1 MFQKTVT
8 CKLVTPMFSRGA
20 QEPQELQELQEPKNQ
35 DNPNAKAYV
44 YPFELRPQ
52 SVKGVLRF
60 WFRAIAPCAIDIYNL
75 TNLKHDD
82 QKGDDKSYEGLKLLE
97 SLIFG
102 SQDMRAPFG
111 LTVDWNDKGKPIG
124 HFENGIRPRFCST
137 IFNKKQANI
146 NYVLYGLYDSSNK
159 KNLRM
164 YSYLP
169 VGSTFEITFFMRDKS
184 IWPVLHELLRL
195 VSVFS
200 GFGAKTRKGFGEF
213 EITKITGD
221 EGSEESTFSRD
232 SFLDAKRDNLSSDGF
247 KKFICDV
254 ANSIKEFA
262 KKYNERSEG
271 PQFILKPTYFND
283 VPEFPTF
290 ARNIIHVPPNLSY
303 SDEKSLFEGLYK
315 TTQNFK
321 GLYPQ
326 AKQTLRKQHND
337 CVNDLVSALEGTKK
351 EVNVPPTILG
361 LPLQYYNLK
370 SAKRKI
376 KDFNKLRITIYS
388 SLAGLTDDECGR
400 KASPLFVSVHKR
412 KNQYVPVFLILPS
425 QITSKRSDGN
435 KAILEKKISL
445 PSASNS
451 NDANPS
457 KGGYQQNKINENFT
471 LTGHENF
478 ETLMEI
484 LKKLSSDAKG
494 RSQ

>member
-1 MFQKTVT
+1 
-8 CKLVTPMFSRGA
+8 MFSRGA
-20 QEPQELQELQEPKNQ
+20 QELQEPKKQ
-35 DNPNAKAYV
+35 DKSKANAYV

-75 TNLKHDD
+75 TSLKHDD
-82 QKGDDKSYEGLKLLE
+82 QKGDDKTYDGLKLLE

-111 LTVDWNDKGKPIG
+111 LTVDWKDDVKPIG
-124 HFENGIRPRFCST
+124 HFENDRFENDRRHRFRST
-137 IFNKKQANI
+137 IFNGGQANI
-146 NYVLYGLYDSSNK
+146 NYVLYGLYDSSDTE
-159 KNLRM
+159 NLRM

-184 IWPVLHELLRL
+184 IWPVLHELLKL

-213 EITKITGD
+213 EITKITDD
-221 EGSEESTFSRD
+221 EGSEELTFSRD
-232 SFLDAKRDNLSSDGF
+232 SFLDAKRDNLSSEGF

-262 KKYNERSEG
+262 EKYNERSKG

-315 TTQNFK
+315 TTQKFK

-326 AKQTLRKQHND
+326 AKQILRKQYND
-337 CVNDLVSALEGTKK
+337 CVNDLVSALEDTKK
-351 EVNVPPTILG
+351 
-361 LPLQYYNLK
+361 K
-370 SAKRKI
+370 
-376 KDFNKLRITIYS
+376 
-388 SLAGLTDDECGR
+388 
-400 KASPLFVSVHKR
+400 
-412 KNQYVPVFLILPS
+412 
-425 QITSKRSDGN
+425 
-435 KAILEKKISL
+435 
-445 PSASNS
+445 
-451 NDANPS
+451 
-457 KGGYQQNKINENFT
+457 
-471 LTGHENF
+471 
-478 ETLMEI
+478 
-484 LKKLSSDAKG
+484 
-494 RSQ
+494 

>member
-1 MFQKTVT
+1 MSQKTVT
-8 CKLVTPMFSRGA
+8 CKLVTPMFSRGV
-20 QEPQELQELQEPKNQ
+20 QEPDEL
-35 DNPNAKAYV
+35 KANVYV

-60 WFRAIAPCAIDIYNL
+60 WFRAIAPCAIDIYSL

-82 QKGDDKSYEGLKLLE
+82 EKGDGKTYDGLKLLE

-124 HFENGIRPRFCST
+124 GFKFKFKNDSQCRFYST
-137 IFNKKQANI
+137 IFNGGQANI
-146 NYVLYGLYDSSNK
+146 NYVLYGLYDSSDK

-169 VGSTFEITFFMRDKS
+169 VGSTFEITFFMRDES
-184 IWPVLHELLRL
+184 IWPVLHELLKL

-262 KKYNERSEG
+262 EKYNKRSEG
-271 PQFILKPTYFND
+271 PQFILKPTCFND

-290 ARNIIHVPPNLSY
+290 ARNVIHVPPNLSY

-315 TTQNFK
+315 TTQKFK

-337 CVNDLVSALEGTKK
+337 CVNDLVSALEGAKN

-370 SAKRKI
+370 SAKKKI
-376 KDFNKLRITIYS
+376 KDFNKIRITIYS

-425 QITSKRSDGN
+425 QITSKRSDG

-457 KGGYQQNKINENFT
+457 KGSYQQNKINENFT
-471 LTGHENF
+471 LTGYEDF
-478 ETLMEI
+478 ETLIKI

>member
-1 MFQKTVT
+1 
-8 CKLVTPMFSRGA
+8 MFSRGA
-20 QEPQELQELQEPKNQ
+20 QEPDEL
-35 DNPNAKAYV
+35 KANVYV

-60 WFRAIAPCAIDIYNL
+60 WFRAIAPCAIDIYSL

-82 QKGDDKSYEGLKLLE
+82 QKGDDKTYDGLKLLE

-124 HFENGIRPRFCST
+124 HFENDRLENYRRPRFCST
-137 IFNKKQANI
+137 IFNGGQANI
-146 NYVLYGLYDSSNK
+146 NYVLYGLYDSSDTE
-159 KNLRM
+159 NLRM

-169 VGSTFEITFFMRDKS
+169 VGSTFEITFFMRDES
-184 IWPVLHELLRL
+184 IWSVLHELLRL

-213 EITKITGD
+213 EITKITDD
-221 EGSEESTFSRD
+221 EGSEELTFSRD

-262 KKYNERSEG
+262 AKYNERGKG

-283 VPEFPTF
+283 APEFPTF
-290 ARNIIHVPPNLSY
+290 VRNIIHVPPNLSY

-315 TTQNFK
+315 TKRNLK

-412 KNQYVPVFLILPS
+412 KNRYVPVFLILPS
-425 QITSKRSDGN
+425 QITSKRSDG

-457 KGGYQQNKINENFT
+457 KGSYQQNKINENFT
-471 LTGHENF
+471 LTGYEDF
-478 ETLMEI
+478 EI
-484 LKKLSSDAKG
+484 LMKILEKLSSDAKG

>member
-1 MFQKTVT
+1 
-8 CKLVTPMFSRGA
+8 MFSRGA
-20 QEPQELQELQEPKNQ
+20 QEPQELQEPKKPKNQ
-35 DNPNAKAYV
+35 NKPNANVYV

-60 WFRAIAPCAIDIYNL
+60 WFRAIAPCAIDIYSL

-82 QKGDDKSYEGLKLLE
+82 QKGNDKTYDGLKLLE

-111 LTVDWNDKGKPIG
+111 LTVEWKDKGRPIG
-124 HFENGIRPRFCST
+124 AFKFKNDSQCRFCST
-137 IFNKKQANI
+137 IFNEKQANI
-146 NYVLYGLYDSSNK
+146 NYVLYGLYDSSNTE
-159 KNLRM
+159 NLRM

-169 VGSTFEITFFMRDKS
+169 VGSTFEITFFMRDEN
-184 IWPVLHELLRL
+184 IWPVLHELLKL

-213 EITKITGD
+213 EITKITDD
-221 EGSEESTFSRD
+221 ESSEESTFSRD

-262 KKYNERSEG
+262 EKYNERSEG

-290 ARNIIHVPPNLSY
+290 TRNIMHVPPNLSY

-315 TTQNFK
+315 TTQKFK

-326 AKQTLRKQHND
+326 AKQILRKQYND
-337 CVNDLVSALEGTKK
+337 CVNDLVSALEDTKK

-370 SAKRKI
+370 SAKKKI
-376 KDFNKLRITIYS
+376 KDFNKIRITIYS

-400 KASPLFVSVHKR
+400 KPSPLFVSVHKR

-425 QITSKRSDGN
+425 QITNKRSDG
-435 KAILEKKISL
+435 KAVLEKKIKL
-445 PSASNS
+445 PSSSKS

-457 KGGYQQNKINENFT
+457 KGSYQQDTINENFT
-471 LTGHENF
+471 LTGYEDF
-478 ETLMEI
+478 ETLMKI

>member
-1 MFQKTVT
+1 LSQKTVT

-20 QEPQELQELQEPKNQ
+20 QEPIYNLEAN
-35 DNPNAKAYV
+35 AYV

-60 WFRAIAPCAIDIYNL
+60 WFRAIAPCAIDIYSL

-82 QKGDDKSYEGLKLLE
+82 QKGDGKAYDGLKLLE

-111 LTVDWNDKGKPIG
+111 LTVKWKDNVKPIG
-124 HFENGIRPRFCST
+124 YFENDSRCRFHST
-137 IFNKKQANI
+137 IFNGRQEKENI
-146 NYVLYGLYDSSNK
+146 NYILYGLYDSSDIR
-159 KNLRM
+159 NLRM

-169 VGSTFEITFFMRDKS
+169 AGSTFEITFFMRDES
-184 IWPVLHELLRL
+184 IWPILRELLRL

-213 EITKITGD
+213 EITKITDD
-221 EGSEESTFSRD
+221 EGSGESTPLRD

-254 ANSIKEFA
+254 TNSIKEFA
-262 KKYNERSEG
+262 AKYNERGKG

-303 SDEKSLFEGLYK
+303 NDEKSLFERLYK
-315 TTQNFK
+315 TTKNFK

-326 AKQTLRKQHND
+326 AKQNLRKQHND

-370 SAKRKI
+370 SAKKKI

-400 KASPLFVSVHKR
+400 KASPLFVSVHKQ
-412 KNQYVPVFLILPS
+412 KNNYVPVFLILPS
-425 QITSKRSDGN
+425 QITSKRSDG
-435 KAILEKKISL
+435 KAVLEMKIYL
-445 PSASNS
+445 PSAPNS

-457 KGGYQQNKINENFT
+457 KGSNQQNKIGNFT
-471 LTGHENF
+471 VTGYEDF
-478 ETLMEI
+478 EI
-484 LKKLSSDAKG
+484 LRRILEKSSSDLRG
-494 RSQ
+494 RPQ

>member
-1 MFQKTVT
+1 MSQKTVT

-20 QEPQELQELQEPKNQ
+20 QEPDEL
-35 DNPNAKAYV
+35 KANVYV

-60 WFRAIAPCAIDIYNL
+60 WFRAIAPCAIDIYSL
-75 TNLKHDD
+75 TNLKNDD
-82 QKGDDKSYEGLKLLE
+82 QKDDGKTYDGLKLLE

-111 LTVDWNDKGKPIG
+111 LTVEWKDKGKPIE
-124 HFENGIRPRFCST
+124 HFKNDCPEYDRRHRFRST
-137 IFNKKQANI
+137 IFNGGQANI
-146 NYVLYGLYDSSNK
+146 NYVLYGLYDSSDK

-169 VGSTFEITFFMRDKS
+169 VGSTFEITFFMRDES
-184 IWPVLHELLRL
+184 IWPVLHELLKL

-213 EITKITGD
+213 EITKITDD

-232 SFLDAKRDNLSSDGF
+232 SFLDVKRDNLSSDGF

-271 PQFILKPTYFND
+271 PQFILKPTCFND

-315 TTQNFK
+315 TTQKFK

-326 AKQTLRKQHND
+326 AKQILRKQHND
-337 CVNDLVSALEGTKK
+337 CVNDLVSALEGAKN

-370 SAKRKI
+370 SAKKKI
-376 KDFNKLRITIYS
+376 KDFNKIRITIYS
-388 SLAGLTDDECGR
+388 SLAGLADDECGR

-425 QITSKRSDGN
+425 QITSKRSDD
-435 KAILEKKISL
+435 KAVLEKKISL
-445 PSASNS
+445 PRASNS

-457 KGGYQQNKINENFT
+457 KGSYQQNKINENFT
-471 LTGHENF
+471 FTGYEDF
-478 ETLMEI
+478 ETLMKI
-484 LKKLSSDAKG
+484 LEKLSSDAKG